1 MSMEKENKSTTKR
14 FRISEREKK
23 KFDKNFQK
31 SGFKTESEYIR
42 SRILSSERQEVSLL
56 KRALKQEQE
65 HKQQSKMILAG
76 MCSII
81 NQLKAGVDTQNVLMD
96 LKKGVDDL
104 CHALR

>member
-1 MSMEKENKSTTKR
+1 MSMEKNKSTTKR

-31 SGFKTESEYIR
+31 SGFKTESEFIR
-42 SRILSSERQEVSLL
+42 SRILSSERQEVSQL

-65 HKQQSKMILAG
+65 HKQQSKMIVASL
-76 MCSII
+76 CSII
-81 NQLKAGVDTQNVLMD
+81 NQLKADVDTQSAIVD

-104 CHALR
+104 CHALK